1 MTSMTKEIKGPN
13 NLKLK
18 LAPVRRYLKTSRLI
32 ALPLDYQIEQAE
44 DIKEISEESE
54 AEESSKESESEA
66 GSSEAISKN
75 LTVNST
81 PTGIPD

>member
-1 MTSMTKEIKGPN
+1 MTSTTKEIEGPN

-32 ALPLDYQIEQAE
+32 ALPLEYQIEQAK
-44 DIKEISEESE
+44 DIEESDESE
-54 AEESSKESESEA
+54 AENHLKNLNLKLA
-66 GSSEAISKN
+66 PVRRYLKN

-81 PTGIPD
+81 PTGLPD

>member
-44 DIKEISEESE
+44 DIKKSDESE
-54 AEESSKESESEA
+54 AENHLTNLKLKTL
-66 GSSEAISKN
+66 KN
-75 LTVNST
+75 LMNLKQK
-81 PTGIPD
+81 II